1 MTWLTS
7 LPKTRQ
13 EPKRNEMETDKILV
27 EQHQILVFRT
37 NIDDERKAVLAG
49 RALMKTEG
57 IHRVNVDL
65 EDWEK
70 VLRVECDPEI
80 QPLKIEERISRLGFE
95 CSELTH

>member
-1 MTWLTS
+1 MK
-7 LPKTRQ
+7 PD
-13 EPKRNEMETDKILV
+13 NILV
-27 EQHQILVFRT
+27 AQPQVLVFRS

-49 RALMKTEG
+49 RALMKTAG

-70 VLRVECDPEI
+70 VLRVECNSVI
-80 QPLKIEERISRLGFE
+80 QARNIEEQISRLGFE

>member
-1 MTWLTS
+1 MK
-7 LPKTRQ
+7 P
-13 EPKRNEMETDKILV
+13 DDILV
-27 EQHQILVFRT
+27 AQHQILVFRS

-49 RALMKTEG
+49 RALMKTGG

-70 VLRVECDPEI
+70 VLRVECDPAT
-80 QPLKIEERISRLGFE
+80 QARTIEEQITRLGFE